1 MFKVG
6 DRVRWPGDGEE
17 GTIVSL
23 VSHFGEDSAEIEW
36 DVAGPALHYI
46 GSFELVEEVEAMPE
60 FKPGDR
66 VRHVDDGD
74 GSIGDGEVVRIG
86 RSRIT
91 VDWFNDSLDR
101 KIPREDLELVEE
113 QPNRTYYGNPTMEE
127 LNSETGPKVTWP
139 HQDAVDPDHYKF
151 PGGAEV
157 IHISQW
163 LTANSSQALQYIARS
178 SRIDGKNK
186 GDASEDIRKAITFLE
201 FELKRLEDK

>member
-6 DRVRWPGDGEE
+6 DRVRWAYDGEE
-17 GTIVSL
+17 GTVISRVSN
-23 VSHFGEDSAEIEW
+23 FGEDSAEVEW
-36 DVAGPALHYI
+36 DVEGPAI
-46 GSFELVEEVEAMPE
+46 NWVG
-60 FKPGDR
+60 
-66 VRHVDDGD
+66 
-74 GSIGDGEVVRIG
+74 
-86 RSRIT
+86 
-91 VDWFNDSLDR
+91 
-101 KIPREDLELVEE
+101 DLELVED
-113 QPNRTYYGNPTMEE
+113 QSNRTYY
-127 LNSETGPKVTWP
+127 K
-139 HQDAVDPDHYKF
+139 QDAVDPDHYKF